1 MNTAE
6 RLGSYPKV
14 TIELPSSCRAVAP
27 ELPWRCSWQQTGND
41 QNLNPRDPGQAHGL
55 RAPEPSCAA
64 SRLGPVLQCV
74 ELSVRQL
81 KSNGSIPS
89 AAIHA
94 YEAACD
100 ERLALGGL

>member
-1 MNTAE
+1 NTAE

-14 TIELPSSCRAVAP
+14 SIELPSSCRAVAP

-64 SRLGPVLQCV
+64 SRLGPVRRTRAHQCCA
-74 ELSVRQL
+74 SVRRAL
-81 KSNGSIPS
+81 S
-89 AAIHA
+89 APAQEQWLDSQRSHP
-94 YEAACD
+94 
-100 ERLALGGL
+100 RL